1 MNILDSVILGL
12 VEGLTEFLP
21 ISSTAHLIFTSKI
34 LHLQQNEFL
43 KFFEVFIQSGA
54 IIAVL
59 ILYFNQFIKNKNNF
73 KNVMISFIPTAIIG
87 FLLYKI
93 IKKIFFT
100 SDYLIIG
107 SLILVGLIFMII
119 EFFISNK
126 NITLNK
132 NITNISPKN
141 AFIIGLCQA
150 LAVVPGVSRA
160 GSVIIIM
167 MLLGYKREQA
177 ALYSFLL
184 AIPTIFAA
192 SGYDLIKTDTTIIF
206 QNNNFLLLIIG
217 FITSFLSALF
227 VIKWFIKYLQ
237 NNSLSNFGIYRIIL
251 GLIILFLL
259 I

>member
-107 SLILVGLIFMII
+107 SLIFVGLIFMII